1 MRRMTSV
8 FGGSPKAPQGKRRSR
23 PTSSTR
29 LKEFNVCQGAEPCH
43 SIEIFEWHSVLP
55 GPFWLSFGADRH
67 PFLNAGGNPESNTLI
82 SDMTTV
88 ICLDDYHSLDRNGR
102 KREGVTA
109 LDPKAQDFD
118 MMYDQIKALK
128 DRKNA
133 DKPIYNHVSGLLDP
147 PETIKPP
154 AVSHIDLF

>member
-1 MRRMTSV
+1 M
-8 FGGSPKAPQGKRRSR
+8 F
-23 PTSSTR
+23 
-29 LKEFNVCQGAEPCH
+29 
-43 SIEIFEWHSVLP
+43 WHTISLA
-55 GPFWLSFGADRH
+55 LY
-67 PFLNAGGNPESNTLI
+67 AGGNPESNTLI

-128 DRKNA
+128 DGSNA

-154 AVSHIDLF
+154 AVSA